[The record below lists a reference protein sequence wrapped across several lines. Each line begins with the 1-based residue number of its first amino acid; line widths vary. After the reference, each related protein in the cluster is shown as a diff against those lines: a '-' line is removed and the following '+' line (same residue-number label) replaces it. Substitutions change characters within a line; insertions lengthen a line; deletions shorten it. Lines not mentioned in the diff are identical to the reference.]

1 MARAPPTPFER
12 LPWARERRSLLR
24 EARRPSE
31 RDFHR
36 ARLEA
41 YRTNYEA
48 LLADLGERSITR
60 SSSGADTV
68 RTTTRHDV
76 DGRHDLGHGESLK
89 RRR

>member
-1 MARAPPTPFER
+1 MESLRRRVARAPPTPFER
-12 LPWARERRSLLR
+12 LPWTRERRSLLR

-48 LLADLGERSITR
+48 LHAF
-60 SSSGADTV
+60 
-68 RTTTRHDV
+68 
-76 DGRHDLGHGESLK
+76 
-89 RRR
+89 